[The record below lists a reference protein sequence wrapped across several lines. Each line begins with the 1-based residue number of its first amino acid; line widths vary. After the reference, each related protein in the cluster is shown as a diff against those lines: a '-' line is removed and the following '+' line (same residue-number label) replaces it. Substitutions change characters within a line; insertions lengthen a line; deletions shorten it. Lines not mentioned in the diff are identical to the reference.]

1 MERVTNMLAQID
13 LTDPNAKLESA
24 FGPPV
29 KVASPIPGQ
38 EPTIVRYGSQAR
50 NVLHQQPIEVPS
62 EKSAYSA
69 NSASVSPSPVYA
81 QTPQFAQY
89 DSMSP
94 PSYESTLP
102 SYESIPTI
110 PNEKSQYDIKKIN
123 AKFAKLA

>member
-1 MERVTNMLAQID
+1 MLAQID

-50 NVLHQQPIEVPS
+50 NVLHQQPIEIPS
-62 EKSAYSA
+62 EKSSYSYSV
-69 NSASVSPSPVYA
+69 NSASVSPSPSPVYA
-81 QTPQFAQY
+81 QTPQFAQF
-89 DSMSP
+89 DSISP

-102 SYESIPTI
+102 SYESIPSI
-110 PNEKSQYDIKKIN
+110 PNEKSQYDIKK
-123 AKFAKLA
+123 